1 MPSHAPALP
10 IWNPA
15 VSDARP
21 SAPFTAPGGE
31 VGDAEAGEATPR
43 EHRLLE
49 RYRAGE
55 QGAMDELIALYQDR
69 AFWVARHLVDN
80 DEMALDIAQ
89 DAFVRLI
96 RHHRQY
102 DPRRNGF
109 QAWFLRIVRN
119 MAIDHLRKQ
128 RLRNAQQLVEVA
140 GEQPRDSVEQG
151 ELGARIRAV
160 LDSLPEHYRE
170 LIVLRDIEELSPQ
183 DIAVMQDAD
192 YGTTR
197 WRIHNA
203 RKLFRQEWRKRY
215 GADLP

>member
-1 MPSHAPALP
+1 MPSHVPALP
-10 IWNPA
+10 FWTPT
-15 VSDARP
+15 VSEAGSQAPLTARSGEADA
-21 SAPFTAPGGE
+21 AAPG
-31 VGDAEAGEATPR
+31 VPL

-55 QGAMDELIALYQDR
+55 QAAMDELIVLYQDR

-96 RHHRQY
+96 RHYQQY

-128 RLRNAQQLVEVA
+128 RLRSAQQLVEVA
-140 GEQPRDSVEQG
+140 AERPRDTVEQS

-160 LDSLPEHYRE
+160 LDGLPEHYRE

-203 RKLFRQEWRKRY
+203 RKLFRQAWQQRY
-215 GADLP
+215 GAELP